1 VLSELRAALE
11 AEGVRCVPELPLAE
25 HTTYRVGGPAD
36 LAVFPRSPEQLARI
50 QRTAAAKGLP
60 VTLLGLGSNVLV
72 ADRGIRGVVVLLRD
86 LAHIQVDDA
95 VVRAGAGAD
104 CTAVAACALE
114 AGLEGLEFF
123 HHLPGS
129 VGGAAFMN
137 ARAFDQEMSQV
148 WRAARLVTPEGRLVE
163 RRFSSELFRYK
174 HSPLQESGEI
184 AAELTLRLTPGA
196 PAAIAARMERNERQR
211 RKNGEFCWPSCGCVF
226 KNDRRIG
233 VPSGR
238 LIDQCGLKG
247 FSIGGA
253 RVSPLHANFVVNA
266 AKARAADLRAV
277 IEHVRAE
284 VERRTGHRL
293 EPEVR
298 LLGQW

>member
-1 VLSELRAALE
+1 M
-11 AEGVRCVPELPLAE
+11 RCVPELPLSE

-50 QRTAAAKGLP
+50 KLAVAPTGLP

-72 ADRGIRGVVVLLRD
+72 ADQGIRGVVVLLRD
-86 LAHIQVDDA
+86 LHHIQVDGT

-104 CTAVAACALE
+104 CTAVAGRALE

-148 WRAARLVTPEGRLVE
+148 WHAAHLVTAEGQLVE
-163 RRFSSELFRYK
+163 RRYSPEVFRYK

-184 AAELTLRLTPGA
+184 AAELTLQLAPGA
-196 PAAIAARMERNERQR
+196 PTAIAARMEQNAQQR
-211 RKNGEFCWPSCGCVF
+211 RENGEFCWPSCGCVF

-266 AKARAADLRAV
+266 AKACAADLRAV
-277 IEHVRAE
+277 IEHVQAE